1 MTDRMNGVPAHQ
13 KDRSVTEND
22 AAEGAAAPAPGGAE
36 SAGAGVSAPEG
47 TASAPTDP
55 PELASAAILQQWE
68 YNNDGSLSGRVYGKK
83 GFREG
88 ENMSTSI
95 VPKDNR
101 YGHYVMTTS
110 GTLYRLGEK
119 LVRHVEVKKPRR
131 LIRDRVVE
139 EAKIEGVEELW
150 CGARFGKERGAA
162 VLARQRMSGEGLPE
176 AAPPAPIPAAAKP
189 TDRLSVSVSV
199 NQLEERSSPRDRKR
213 PLAPPTPAEEA
224 PKKKQPNQYTK
235 LAQQTSVP
243 LPSQKSPSHPSVSA
257 PAPAPAGPSAVAS
270 AGPSPQGDKPR
281 HPNQYTYRN
290 AGERPKQ
297 PNQYSKQNA
306 ASQPSPKHGKH
317 PNQYTYRQ
325 PNQHTVKLTSSSDRP
340 KQPNQYTYA
349 KKAAGEK
356 LLAAK
361 RHANQYTKSAE
372 RRAGGSGK
380 TPDDKGAEAPPGF
393 LGISRQ
399 AGKWVTYLKRNG
411 QEETLGVFTSAK
423 LAADVAMQAQQQL
436 LAGSKLRLPAD
447 DCAASR
453 QAGKRPAQA
462 AVGKAA
468 APPGGALKFE
478 AGSSSEAAS
487 ASEDA
492 ALCPILSTKNASG
505 FQGVSKASRPGHW
518 EAVIQDA
525 GKRRFLGCYP
535 SAEEA
540 AQAYAR
546 EFARLGH
553 AVSDEGQLVNGV
565 AHEAEAEGGGT
576 SVPSEGA
583 QQLALG
589 CFGLEVPCWIQ
600 CEDCRK
606 WRKLHGAG
614 GGLRAELQQPAR
626 WVCGLNAD
634 VQRRSCDAPQ
644 ESDESAGHRPRKRPS
659 SSAEAAVG
667 GEGREQ
673 SKGGRA
679 LRPLRPAKPPDDESP
694 RDSARSRLAD
704 SKKRDLKDLPG
715 GKLSKPSRMQQLK
728 QQQQYLS
735 RPSLGPLSTRLAVFE
750 DGVWRF
756 QPALGNLYQ
765 VQLDREPTCPLP
777 EQCRKRTETL
787 MWCPAKADVEGLDV
801 QAYLSAAA
809 KLYSAARPP
818 HECST
823 EVALQLLLS
832 HDYDVLAA
840 THSMAT
846 AIGVDKLLEPE
857 APVCAATSLV
867 RGRSGA
873 RVGLHLTLRHLAT
886 SVCEGQP
893 QGFVRST
900 RSRTVHLDTQPEP
913 CVWSAEEEAVF
924 LLGMRREYK
933 NIRNV
938 HAKFLPQKTLAQ
950 VVEFY
955 WSLRGQLIKLAVNRE
970 REVAAAAKA
979 AAEAAA
985 AAAAGDASDSPKRRR
1000 KVLFGARGDDGVP
1013 GKPGPK
1019 LGQKRPRSSGVVDG
1033 KSGAKLQ
1040 KRFGPRVLA
1049 SVTVRGANAEV
1060 RLRLRVKRVDQGS
1073 RAEKLEKAPRAA
1085 AARAE
1090 ARPPVSAQL
1099 RLTHEGKIKLMLQ
1112 VQRTRL
1118 TRLKRKP
1125 EAQLEDD
1132 DDDDDEAEEEGN
1144 EAVCT
1149 WLECERCKKWRIV
1162 PEHHAA
1168 GVSERWYCEMNI
1180 DAGHNRCDVPQEPDD
1195 ATGDQFA
1202 HLPVPSNRAL
1212 AAKGKAAAAAASAAG
1227 AKRRPSGGGGGADA
1241 PGAAQTAKKP
1251 SKGPRRRH
1259 DALHPLIG
1267 QTFPSMAAHA
1277 AHAAHGGDMAD
1288 MNAHLGAKHA
1298 SAHGHAGVIV
1308 APLLACVVV
1317 PANAAMPGHYVIG
1330 PVEQHQM
1337 LVTAA
1342 PMPLVKPMKKRKLR
1356 LDHPAAMPMSHEPM
1370 PMAQHRVH
1378 VPITHPGY
1386 AHPGHPPP
1394 HLVQHAGTGPAAG
1407 AHLQPPQP
1415 PTQLQPQQPQPQP
1428 QPQQQQQ
1435 QQQHA
1440 GAAPPALY
1448 GRPEAAPA
1456 GSDASQCFVPWQQMP
1471 QPQPQLAPNGR
1482 PAPMQVSMPMQFA
1495 PPPALAAPPAPP
1507 SASAA
1512 AAGAAPAL
1520 ASSATPVARTAPLPA
1535 ATQPPARTCA
1545 GAVTH
1550 AASSSG
1556 TGD

>member
-1 MTDRMNGVPAHQ
+1 MPQ
-13 KDRSVTEND
+13 
-22 AAEGAAAPAPGGAE
+22 
-36 SAGAGVSAPEG
+36 
-47 TASAPTDP
+47 
-55 PELASAAILQQWE
+55 
-68 YNNDGSLSGRVYGKK
+68 
-83 GFREG
+83 
-88 ENMSTSI
+88 
-95 VPKDNR
+95 
-101 YGHYVMTTS
+101 
-110 GTLYRLGEK
+110 
-119 LVRHVEVKKPRR
+119 
-131 LIRDRVVE
+131 
-139 EAKIEGVEELW
+139 
-150 CGARFGKERGAA
+150 
-162 VLARQRMSGEGLPE
+162 
-176 AAPPAPIPAAAKP
+176 
-189 TDRLSVSVSV
+189 
-199 NQLEERSSPRDRKR
+199 
-213 PLAPPTPAEEA
+213 
-224 PKKKQPNQYTK
+224 
-235 LAQQTSVP
+235 
-243 LPSQKSPSHPSVSA
+243 PSQKSPSHASVSA
-257 PAPAPAGPSAVAS
+257 PGPAGPSAGLSV
-270 AGPSPQGDKPR
+270 GPSPQGDKPR

-290 AGERPKQ
+290 AGAGGEQRPKQ
-297 PNQYSKQNA
+297 PNQYSKQGTVA
-306 ASQPSPKHGKH
+306 VPQSPKQSKH

-325 PNQHTVKLTSSSDRP
+325 PNQHTVKLTSSGDRP

-349 KKAAGEK
+349 AKKGGGEK
-356 LLAAK
+356 LLGTK

-380 TPDDKGAEAPPGF
+380 TPDGHGAELPGF
-393 LGISRQ
+393 LGISRHAGN

-411 QEETLGVFTSAK
+411 QEEALGEFSSAK

-436 LAGSKLRLPAD
+436 LAGSRLRLPAD
-447 DCAASR
+447 DAAYAAGSAS
-453 QAGKRPAQA
+453 AGKRPA
-462 AVGKAA
+462 VKAA
-468 APPGGALKFE
+468 APPGGAVKSE
-478 AGSSSEAAS
+478 AGGSS
-487 ASEDA
+487 DA
-492 ALCPILSTKNASG
+492 PLNPILSTKNQSG
-505 FQGVSKASRPGHW
+505 YQGVSKASRPDHW
-518 EAVIQDA
+518 DAVIQDA
-525 GKRRFLGCYP
+525 GKKRLLGSYP
-535 SAEEA
+535 SIEEA

-553 AVSDEGQLVNGV
+553 AVSDDGQVVNGV
-565 AHEAEAEGGGT
+565 AHEAEVEEAGGA
-576 SVPSEGA
+576 SESA

-589 CFGLEVPCWIQ
+589 CLGLDVPCWIQ

-606 WRKLHGAG
+606 FRKLHGGA
-614 GGLRAELQQPAR
+614 GGLRAELQHPSR

-634 VQRRSCDAPQ
+634 VQRRSCEVPQ
-644 ESDESAGHRPRKRPS
+644 ESDESEGHRPRKRPS
-659 SSAEAAVG
+659 GGGGGEAAG

-679 LRPLRPAKPPDDESP
+679 LRPLRPVKPQEAEESP

-704 SKKRDLKDLPG
+704 GKKRDPKDLAG

-765 VQLDREPTCPLP
+765 VTLDREPTCPLP

-818 HECST
+818 HEFST

-938 HAKFLPQKTLAQ
+938 HAKFFPQTKTLAQ

-955 WSLRGQLIKLAVNRE
+955 WGKRGQLIKLKVNGE
-970 REVAAAAKA
+970 REIAAAAKA

-985 AAAAGDASDSPKRRR
+985 AAGGETGDSPKRRR
-1000 KVLFGARGDDGVP
+1000 KVLFGARGEDGGP

-1019 LGQKRPRSSGVVDG
+1019 QGMKRPRGSVDG
-1033 KSGAKLQ
+1033 KPGAK
-1040 KRFGPRVLA
+1040 RFKPFVFA

-1060 RLRLRVKRVDQGS
+1060 RLRLRVKRIEGA
-1073 RAEKLEKAPRAA
+1073 RAEKSEKRTPV
-1085 AARAE
+1085 ARAE

-1099 RLTHEGKIKLMLQ
+1099 RLTQEGKIKLMLQ

-1125 EAQLEDD
+1125 EAHLEEDD
-1132 DDDDDEAEEEGN
+1132 DEDDEAEEDGN

-1168 GVSERWYCEMNI
+1168 GVSDRWYCEMNI
-1180 DAGHNRCDVPQEPDD
+1180 DVGHNNCNVAQEPDD

-1202 HLPVPSNRAL
+1202 DLPVPSGRAL
-1212 AAKGKAAAAAASAAG
+1212 AAKGKAAAAAAAAAG
-1227 AKRRPSGGGGGADA
+1227 APGAKGRSRPSGADGGAQA
-1241 PGAAQTAKKP
+1241 AKKA

-1259 DALHPLIG
+1259 DALHPLMG
-1267 QTFPSMAAHA
+1267 PSYPSMT
-1277 AHAAHGGDMAD
+1277 AHGGDMND
-1288 MNAHLGAKHA
+1288 MNAHLNAKHA
-1298 SAHGHAGVIV
+1298 AAHGHAGIIV

-1342 PMPLVKPMKKRKLR
+1342 PMPLAKPMKKRKLR
-1356 LDHPAAMPMSHEPM
+1356 LDQHEPM
-1370 PMAQHRVH
+1370 AQQRVHMPMA
-1378 VPITHPGY
+1378 HPGY

-1394 HLVQHAGTGPAAG
+1394 HLVQHAPQQMQPQM
-1407 AHLQPPQP
+1407 HMQMHMQQPLQPPPQ
-1415 PTQLQPQQPQPQP
+1415 QQPQQPQPQ
-1428 QPQQQQQ
+1428 
-1435 QQQHA
+1435 HA
-1440 GAAPPALY
+1440 GI
-1448 GRPEAAPA
+1448 APA
-1456 GSDASQCFVPWQQMP
+1456 GSDAPQCFVPMQFAPQMQQMP

-1482 PAPMQVSMPMQFA
+1482 PAPMQVSMPMQVA
-1495 PPPALAAPPAPP
+1495 PPPTVAAPPPLAVVPPAAVAPLPALAAPPAPP
-1507 SASAA
+1507 PAI
-1512 AAGAAPAL
+1512 AAPA
-1520 ASSATPVARTAPLPA
+1520 SATPVVAPSVTPIAATATLPA
-1535 ATQPPARTCA
+1535 ATQPPAPTP
-1545 GAVTH
+1545 
-1550 AASSSG
+1550 AAATPAAPSAG

>member
-1 MTDRMNGVPAHQ
+1 V
-13 KDRSVTEND
+13 
-22 AAEGAAAPAPGGAE
+22 
-36 SAGAGVSAPEG
+36 
-47 TASAPTDP
+47 
-55 PELASAAILQQWE
+55 
-68 YNNDGSLSGRVYGKK
+68 
-83 GFREG
+83 
-88 ENMSTSI
+88 
-95 VPKDNR
+95 
-101 YGHYVMTTS
+101 
-110 GTLYRLGEK
+110 
-119 LVRHVEVKKPRR
+119 
-131 LIRDRVVE
+131 
-139 EAKIEGVEELW
+139 
-150 CGARFGKERGAA
+150 
-162 VLARQRMSGEGLPE
+162 
-176 AAPPAPIPAAAKP
+176 
-189 TDRLSVSVSV
+189 
-199 NQLEERSSPRDRKR
+199 
-213 PLAPPTPAEEA
+213 
-224 PKKKQPNQYTK
+224 
-235 LAQQTSVP
+235 
-243 LPSQKSPSHPSVSA
+243 
-257 PAPAPAGPSAVAS
+257 
-270 AGPSPQGDKPR
+270 GPSPQGDKPR

-290 AGERPKQ
+290 AGAGGEQRPKQ
-297 PNQYSKQNA
+297 PNQYSKQGA
-306 ASQPSPKHGKH
+306 VAVAQSPKQSSKH

-325 PNQHTVKLTSSSDRP
+325 PNQHTVKLTSSGDRP

-349 KKAAGEK
+349 KKAAPEK
-356 LLAAK
+356 LLGSK

-380 TPDDKGAEAPPGF
+380 TADGHGAELPGF

-411 QEETLGVFTSAK
+411 QEEALGEFSSAK

-436 LAGSKLRLPAD
+436 LAGSRLRLPVD
-447 DCAASR
+447 DAAYASGSAS
-453 QAGKRPAQA
+453 AGKRPAQA
-462 AVGKAA
+462 KAA
-468 APPGGALKFE
+468 APPGGAVKSE
-478 AGSSSEAAS
+478 AGSSSS
-487 ASEDA
+487 ASEA
-492 ALCPILSTKNASG
+492 AVLTPILSTKNQSG
-505 FQGVSKASRPGHW
+505 FQGVSKASRPDQW

-525 GKRRFLGCYP
+525 GKKRLLGSYP
-535 SAEEA
+535 SIEEA

-553 AVSDEGQLVNGV
+553 AVSDDGQVVNGV
-565 AHEAEAEGGGT
+565 AHAAAAEEAGGT
-576 SVPSEGA
+576 SESA

-589 CFGLEVPCWIQ
+589 FLGLDVPCWIQ
-600 CEDCRK
+600 CEECRK
-606 WRKLHGAG
+606 FRKLHGGA

-634 VQRRSCDAPQ
+634 VQRRSCEVPQ
-644 ESDESAGHRPRKRPS
+644 ESDVSEGHRPRKRPS
-659 SSAEAAVG
+659 SSGEAAGG

-679 LRPLRPAKPPDDESP
+679 LRPLRPAKPQEADESP

-704 SKKRDLKDLPG
+704 GKKRDPKDLAG

-765 VQLDREPTCPLP
+765 VTLDREPTCPLP

-818 HECST
+818 HEFST

-913 CVWSAEEEAVF
+913 CVWTAEEEAVF

-938 HAKFLPQKTLAQ
+938 HAKFFPQTKTLAQ

-955 WSLRGQLIKLAVNRE
+955 WGKRGQLIKLTVNRE

-985 AAAAGDASDSPKRRR
+985 AAGGETGDSPKRRR
-1000 KVLFGARGDDGVP
+1000 KVLFGARGEDGGP

-1019 LGQKRPRSSGVVDG
+1019 LGQKRPRGSVDG
-1033 KSGAKLQ
+1033 KPGAK
-1040 KRFGPRVLA
+1040 RFKPFVFA

-1073 RAEKLEKAPRAA
+1073 RAEKSDKQPRAA

-1099 RLTHEGKIKLMLQ
+1099 RLTQEGKIKLMLQ

-1125 EAQLEDD
+1125 EAHLEEDED
-1132 DDDDDEAEEEGN
+1132 EDEEAEEDGN

-1168 GVSERWYCEMNI
+1168 GVSDRWYCEMNI

-1202 HLPVPSNRAL
+1202 DLPVPSNRSL
-1212 AAKGKAAAAAASAAG
+1212 AAKGKAAAAAAAAGAAG
-1227 AKRRPSGGGGGADA
+1227 AKGRSRPSGADA
-1241 PGAAQTAKKP
+1241 GTQAAKKA

-1259 DALHPLIG
+1259 DALHPLMG
-1267 QTFPSMAAHA
+1267 PSYPSMT
-1277 AHAAHGGDMAD
+1277 AHGGDMGD
-1288 MNAHLGAKHA
+1288 MNAHLNAKHA

-1342 PMPLVKPMKKRKLR
+1342 PMPLAKPMKKRKLR
-1356 LDHPAAMPMSHEPM
+1356 LDQHEPM
-1370 PMAQHRVH
+1370 AQQRVHMPMA
-1378 VPITHPGY
+1378 HPGY
-1386 AHPGHPPP
+1386 APPGHPPP
-1394 HLVQHAGTGPAAG
+1394 HLVQHAGAPAG
-1407 AHLQPPQP
+1407 AHLQQMQPQM
-1415 PTQLQPQQPQPQP
+1415 QMMQMQMQQSLQP
-1428 QPQQQQQ
+1428 PQQQPPQLPQ
-1435 QQQHA
+1435 LQHV
-1440 GAAPPALY
+1440 G
-1448 GRPEAAPA
+1448 AAPA
-1456 GSDASQCFVPWQQMP
+1456 GSDAPQSFVPMQYAPQMQQMP

-1482 PAPMQVSMPMQFA
+1482 PAPMQVSMPMQVAPAAATAA
-1495 PPPALAAPPAPP
+1495 PPPTAVVPPAAVAPLHALAAPPAQPP
-1507 SASAA
+1507 AGAPPAGAPPAGAPPASAPQA
-1512 AAGAAPAL
+1512 SAPPVVAP
-1520 ASSATPVARTAPLPA
+1520 SATPPIAATAALPA
-1535 ATQPPARTCA
+1535 ATQPPAVTCA
-1545 GAVTH
+1545 AATP

>member
-1 MTDRMNGVPAHQ
+1 
-13 KDRSVTEND
+13 
-22 AAEGAAAPAPGGAE
+22 
-36 SAGAGVSAPEG
+36 
-47 TASAPTDP
+47 
-55 PELASAAILQQWE
+55 
-68 YNNDGSLSGRVYGKK
+68 
-83 GFREG
+83 
-88 ENMSTSI
+88 MSTSI
-95 VPKDNR
+95 VPKENR
-101 YGHYVMTTS
+101 FGHYVVTTS
-110 GTLYRLGEK
+110 GTYYKLGEK
-119 LVRHVEVKKPRR
+119 LVRQMEVKKPRR
-131 LIRDRVVE
+131 GIRDRVVE
-139 EAKIEGVEELW
+139 EAKLEGAEELW

-176 AAPPAPIPAAAKP
+176 AGPASKDPAAAKQAAA
-189 TDRLSVSVSV
+189 SGSVSV
-199 NQLEERSSPRDRKR
+199 NQLDERSSPRDRKR
-213 PLAPPTPAEEA
+213 PAAQPTPAEEA
-224 PKKKQPNQYTK
+224 APKKKQPVRLALEPATSTALSLAGSHRLTLDLLSWQNQYTK
-235 LAQQTSVP
+235 LSQNASQ
-243 LPSQKSPSHPSVSA
+243 PSQKSPGGASASA
-257 PAPAPAGPSAVAS
+257 PGAAGAPAGAS
-270 AGPSPQGDKPR
+270 VGPSPQGEKPR

-290 AGERPKQ
+290 AGAGGEQRPKQ
-297 PNQYSKQNA
+297 PNQYSKQGA
-306 ASQPSPKHGKH
+306 GAVAQSPKPSKH

-325 PNQHTVKLTSSSDRP
+325 PNQHTVKLTSSGDRP

-349 KKAAGEK
+349 KKAASEK
-356 LLAAK
+356 LLGPK

-380 TPDDKGAEAPPGF
+380 ADGAELPGF
-393 LGISRQ
+393 LGIIRQ
-399 AGKWVTYLKRNG
+399 AGKWLTYLKRNG
-411 QEETLGVFTSAK
+411 QEEALGEFSSAK

-436 LAGSKLRLPAD
+436 LAGSRLRLPAD
-447 DCAASR
+447 DAAYASG
-453 QAGKRPAQA
+453 AKKAAQA
-462 AVGKAA
+462 KAA
-468 APPGGALKFE
+468 APAGGEVKSE
-478 AGSSSEAAS
+478 GGGSA
-487 ASEDA
+487 DA
-492 ALCPILSTKNASG
+492 PLTPILSTKNQSG
-505 FQGVSKASRPGHW
+505 FQGVSKASKPDHW

-525 GKRRFLGCYP
+525 GKKRLLGSYP
-535 SAEEA
+535 SIEQA

-553 AVSDEGQLVNGV
+553 AVSDDGQVVNGG
-565 AHEAEAEGGGT
+565 AHEAAAEETNGT
-576 SVPSEGA
+576 SERA
-583 QQLALG
+583 QQLARGFLG
-589 CFGLEVPCWIQ
+589 LDVPCWIQ

-606 WRKLHGAG
+606 FRKLHGGAG
-614 GGLRAELQQPAR
+614 SLRVELHQPAR

-634 VQRRSCDAPQ
+634 VLRRSCEVPQ
-644 ESDESAGHRPRKRPS
+644 ESDDSEVHRPRKRPS
-659 SSAEAAVG
+659 PGEAAAG

-679 LRPLRPAKPPDDESP
+679 LRPLRPAKPQEADESP

-704 SKKRDLKDLPG
+704 GKKRDPKDLAG

-750 DGVWRF
+750 EGVWRF
-756 QPALGNLYQ
+756 QPALGDLYQ
-765 VQLDREPTCPLP
+765 VTLDPEPTCPLP

-787 MWCPAKADVEGLDV
+787 MWCPAKADKDDVEGLDV
-801 QAYLSAAA
+801 EAYLSAAA
-809 KLYSAARPP
+809 KLYAAARPP
-818 HECST
+818 HEFST

-857 APVCAATSLV
+857 APVCAATSVV

-913 CVWSAEEEAVF
+913 CVWTAEEEAIF

-938 HAKFLPQKTLAQ
+938 HAKFFGQAKTLAQ

-955 WSLRGQLIKLAVNRE
+955 WSKRGQLIKLTVNRE

-985 AAAAGDASDSPKRRR
+985 AAGGESPDGAKRRR
-1000 KVLFGARGDDGVP
+1000 KVLFGARGEDGGP
-1013 GKPGPK
+1013 GKPK
-1019 LGQKRPRSSGVVDG
+1019 LGQKRPRGGVDG
-1033 KSGAKLQ
+1033 KVGAK
-1040 KRFGPRVLA
+1040 RFKPFVFA

-1073 RAEKLEKAPRAA
+1073 RTEKSDKPPRAA
-1085 AARAE
+1085 AAP
-1090 ARPPVSAQL
+1090 RPPVSAQL
-1099 RLTHEGKIKLMLQ
+1099 RLTQEGKIKLMLQ

-1125 EAQLEDD
+1125 EAQLEE
-1132 DDDDDEAEEEGN
+1132 DEDEDEDAEEDGN

-1162 PEHHAA
+1162 PEAYAA
-1168 GVSERWYCEMNI
+1168 GVSDRWYCEMNI
-1180 DAGHNRCDVPQEPDD
+1180 DPGHNRCDVPQEPDD

-1202 HLPVPSNRAL
+1202 DLPVPSGRAL
-1212 AAKGKAAAAAASAAG
+1212 AAKGKAAAAAAAAGAAG
-1227 AKRRPSGGGGGADA
+1227 AKGRSRPSGADA
-1241 PGAAQTAKKP
+1241 GAQAGKKA

-1259 DALHPLIG
+1259 DALHPLMG
-1267 QTFPSMAAHA
+1267 PPYPGMT
-1277 AHAAHGGDMAD
+1277 AHGGDMSD
-1288 MNAHLGAKHA
+1288 MSAHLNAKP
-1298 SAHGHAGVIV
+1298 HGHPGVIV

-1342 PMPLVKPMKKRKLR
+1342 PMPLAKPMKKRKLR
-1356 LDHPAAMPMSHEPM
+1356 LDQHEPM
-1370 PMAQHRVH
+1370 AQQRVHMPMA
-1378 VPITHPGY
+1378 HPGMQM

-1394 HLVQHAGTGPAAG
+1394 HLVQHAGAPAG
-1407 AHLQPPQP
+1407 AHLQQM
-1415 PTQLQPQQPQPQP
+1415 QPQVQMLPP
-1428 QPQQQQQ
+1428 PQQQQPPPQ
-1435 QQQHA
+1435 PQHA
-1440 GAAPPALY
+1440 GAAPAS
-1448 GRPEAAPA
+1448 
-1456 GSDASQCFVPWQQMP
+1456 SDAPHGFVPMQFAP
-1471 QPQPQLAPNGR
+1471 QVPQPNGR
-1482 PAPMQVSMPMQFA
+1482 PAPMQVSVPMQVA
-1495 PPPALAAPPAPP
+1495 PPPAAVPAAVAPVHALAAQPAQPPAGVAPAGAPPAV
-1507 SASAA
+1507 
-1512 AAGAAPAL
+1512 AP
-1520 ASSATPVARTAPLPA
+1520 SATPPIAATAAVPA
-1535 ATQPPARTCA
+1535 AKQPPAPTVA
-1545 GAVTH
+1545 AVTP